1 MYRVTEPGRL
11 GNDVLDALVQ
21 ISVRGFG
28 SEMDP
33 DDVKGHVQGTDMLHL
48 MTDHTGLIGF
58 AAYTITVTTTF
69 GGKSRILYLG
79 GTVLDANKQGKG
91 FFSLSARSAL
101 EEAVPYAMVL
111 RTQNP
116 AMMAAV
122 RNVVVKG
129 DLGRVFPELDVEPAH
144 EAVMAGAAIAE
155 MLGQKDYDPQ
165 TMVGRGTYGKAINGI
180 DRLDSVDS
188 RTREIFLRLGLDRN
202 RGDSVMVVAM
212 LKNTGSGRWHA

>member
-1 MYRVTEPGRL
+1 MYRVSEPGRL

-33 DDVKGHVQGTDMLHL
+33 DDVKDHVQGTDMLHL
-48 MTDHTGLIGF
+48 MTDQSGLIGF
-58 AAYTITVTTTF
+58 AAYTMAITATF
-69 GGKSRILYLG
+69 GGKSGILYLG
-79 GTVLDANKQGKG
+79 GTVLDVNKQGKG
-91 FFSLSARSAL
+91 FFSLSARSAI
-101 EEAVPYAMVL
+101 EETTPYAMVL

-122 RNVVVKG
+122 RNVVLRG
-129 DLGRVFPELDVEPAH
+129 GLGRVFPELDAEPAH

-155 MLGQKDYDPQ
+155 MLGQEDYDPR

-180 DRLDSVDS
+180 DRLDSVDAK
-188 RTREIFLRLGLDRN
+188 TREIFLRLGLDRN

-212 LKNTGSGRWHA
+212 LENADC